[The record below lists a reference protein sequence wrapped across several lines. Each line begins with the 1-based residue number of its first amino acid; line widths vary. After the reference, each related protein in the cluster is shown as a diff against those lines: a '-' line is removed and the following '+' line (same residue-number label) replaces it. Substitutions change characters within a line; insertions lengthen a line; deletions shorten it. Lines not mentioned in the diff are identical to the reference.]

1 MASNTVQEQHMG
13 KGVGPQSGEIDI
25 AGFRARLG
33 RGRPKICPRLA
44 EEFATLK
51 PLRSRFKVA
60 AKSYHHRRSAPDTR
74 PKIKSKTVRAITSLS
89 SVHDF
94 ILSKKLTLH

>member
-1 MASNTVQEQHMG
+1 MASNTGQELPMG

-44 EEFATLK
+44 EEIATLK
-51 PLRSRFKVA
+51 PLRSHFKVA
-60 AKSYHHRRSAPDTR
+60 AKSYHHRRCAPDSTR
-74 PKIKSKTVRAITSLS
+74 PKIKSKTVKSY
-89 SVHDF
+89 
-94 ILSKKLTLH
+94 